1 MYRCKAKHIKD
12 PTTKKQLESKIS
24 KLRKYG
30 YVALR
35 VMKSVLDVF
44 TVPKADDIRPV
55 YNGASSGLNDAIWA
69 PWFGL
74 PTVLSQLR
82 GIQPGTYMGDT
93 DVGEMFHNFM
103 LEDHL
108 QAYV

>member
-1 MYRCKAKHIKD
+1 
-12 PTTKKQLESKIS
+12 
-24 KLRKYG
+24 
-30 YVALR
+30 
-35 VMKSVLDVF
+35 MKSVLDVF

-82 GIQPGTYMGDT
+82 GIQPVTYMGDT